1 MNEVYEA
8 LLAVAA
14 WFLNAWLPQ
23 ASYPCG
29 TIALSVFSINTES
42 DYILG
47 CEWPSPKTYLH
58 LVCELHQ
65 N

>member
-47 CEWPSPKTYLH
+47 CE
-58 LVCELHQ
+58 
-65 N
+65 